1 MDIRKLL
8 FVTNFEE
15 LQFDALRSLL
25 NLREAALSHVVFL
38 NVIQRDRVAMKRGTG
53 YQKEEEIKL
62 REKANIR
69 FIDWA
74 ENLFEQGMEV
84 GVYITV
90 GSFAQQV
97 ISAVEK
103 EKVDLIVIGPQKKG
117 RLEQLYSG
125 SDITEIIQRTETP
138 VLVYKYLSQDV
149 KITDRPFDRPLI
161 ALDWSPAGD
170 KVVGYVRKLKEVV
183 QETHV
188 IHVADEKSL
197 KGDSAMAVQ
206 KTRKENRARLDE
218 ICDSL
223 EEIDIKADPH
233 VYIGDPVV
241 EIDKA
246 ARECQATMIIVGAS
260 GKAKWK
266 QRFVGSTPQ
275 LLAEKTIFPMLL
287 IPPDPE

>member
-15 LQFDALRSLL
+15 LQFDAVRSLL
-25 NLREAALSHVVFL
+25 NLREASLSHVVFL
-38 NVIQRDRVAMKRGTG
+38 NVIQREKVAMKRGKG
-53 YQKEEEIKL
+53 YRKEEEIKL

-74 ENLFEQGMEV
+74 ENLFEKGMEV

-90 GSFAQQV
+90 GGFVQQV

-117 RLEQLYSG
+117 KLEKLYSG
-125 SDITEIIQRTETP
+125 SDITEIIRRTETP
-138 VLVYKYLSQDV
+138 VLMYKYLSQDV
-149 KITDRPFDRPLI
+149 KIVDKPFDRPLI
-161 ALDWSPAGD
+161 AMDWSPAGE
-170 KVVGYVRKLKEVV
+170 KAVGYIKKLKDVV

-197 KGDSAMAVQ
+197 NGDSAMAVQ

-218 ICDSL
+218 VCDAI
-223 EEIDIKADPH
+223 EESGIKADPH
-233 VYIGDPVV
+233 VYIGDPVS
-241 EIDKA
+241 EIEKA
-246 ARECQATMIIVGAS
+246 ARECQATMIIAGTS
-260 GKAKWK
+260 EKAQWR
-266 QRFVGSTPQ
+266 QRWGGSTPQ
-275 LLAEKTIFPMLL
+275 LLAEKSVFPTLL